1 MNVLS
6 TRPRNLC
13 CAISVTGLIM
23 FVIGCLVAKNGNCS
37 VMGIGCAASLVVV
50 LFGLVGA
57 GRCAFA
63 RRQKMEEE
71 AAEEFRTEHG
81 SNELF
86 DDADETVRMATRA
99 NIQYMK

>member
-1 MNVLS
+1 MNEMS

-13 CAISVTGLIM
+13 CAIAVTGLIM

-37 VMGIGCAASLVVV
+37 VMGVGSAASLMVF

-63 RRQKMEEE
+63 RRQKNEEVA
-71 AAEEFRTEHG
+71 AAEFR
-81 SNELF
+81 
-86 DDADETVRMATRA
+86 
-99 NIQYMK
+99 